1 MSNSKDAVRKILDAV
16 KADKRTSLTAPEGK
30 LVCDA
35 YGIPVPKEGVAKSA
49 AEAAKIATDMGFPVV
64 MKIVSPDIL
73 HKTEAGGVMVG
84 VKTAADAEKNYA
96 TILANAKKYKADAKI
111 EGIQVQ
117 QMLLGGQEVII
128 GAVTDGS
135 FGKLVAFGL
144 GGVLVEVLK
153 DITFRLAPATKED
166 ALSMLDGIQAHEML
180 KGVRGSDPANRDAI
194 ADIIVNVS
202 KLITDFPEIAEMD
215 LNPVFATKSNAI
227 AADVRIVVDFEPKP
241 PRPRPNHDDIVRQMN
256 RIMKPKSVA
265 VIGASAENGKI
276 GNSVMKNLINGGYKG
291 EIYPIHPKAD
301 EIMGKK
307 VYKSVKDVPGEVDIA
322 VFAIPANFVAG
333 ALIECGEKKVVG
345 AILIPSGYAE
355 TGNIKGQEEIQA
367 IGQKYGIRLMG
378 PNIYGFYYT
387 HANLCATFCT
397 AYDVKGSAALSSQ
410 SGGIGMA
417 IIGFSRSAKMG
428 VSAIVGLGNKSDI
441 DEDDL
446 LTFFEQDDNTQI
458 IAQHCEDLKD
468 GRAFAEVAKRVS
480 KKKPIVVLKAGRTSA
495 GAKAASSHT
504 GALAGNDKI
513 YEDVFNQSGVI
524 RARSL
529 RDMLEFARGIPVL
542 PTPKGENVVIITG
555 AGGSGVL
562 LSDACIDN
570 NLQADDDPAGSRCG
584 VPQVHPAVRRG
595 RQPGRHHRRRA
606 ADHLRQHR
614 QARARRPAHPFADP
628 RLLAHHRD
636 AADGVCEEH
645 GRGEERDEGQGHR
658 EADRGLAG
666 RRHRGRGSRRLS
678 LPERHRRLRLLDR
691 NSGRGAR
698 REVQVGARRGPAV
711 SVNSSHS
718 GMRASRGPGMRIPG
732 SRCARTGM
740 HGNQARFAFQP
751 SRCHR
756 PIQRRGDGE
765 AGAGRQRIDHEIL
778 KSGMPARRPE
788 LQNLDHA
795 DHHDGDRCREQPVPR
810 IGQAEASPTRTKAS
824 ACSPSWPR
832 SECGRKRG
840 GPSVAKV
847 TAAARSQAMILRM
860 MVIATG

>member
-1 MSNSKDAVRKILDAV
+1 MPMSTSKDAVRKILDLV

-49 AEAAKIATDMGFPVV
+49 SEAAKIAADMGFPVV

-84 VKTAADAEKNYA
+84 VKTAADVEKNYA
-96 TILANAKKYKADAKI
+96 TILANAKKYKSDAKI

-117 QMLLGGQEVII
+117 QMLLGGQEVIV

-153 DITFRLAPATKED
+153 DITFRLAPATKQD

-202 KLITDFPEIAEMD
+202 TLITDFPEIAEMD
-215 LNPVFATKSNAI
+215 LNPVFATKDGAI
-227 AADVRIVVDFEPKP
+227 AADVRIVVNFSPVTARYRPK
-241 PRPRPNHDDIVRQMN
+241 HEDIVRDMN
-256 RIMKPKSVA
+256 RIMKPKAVA
-265 VIGASAENGKI
+265 VIGASSEAGKI
-276 GNSVMKNLINGGYKG
+276 GNSVMKNLINGGYQG
-291 EIYPIHPKAD
+291 QIYPINPSAG
-301 EIMGKK
+301 EIMGLKA
-307 VYKSVKDVPGEVDIA
+307 YKSVKDVPGDIDVA
-322 VFAIPANFVAG
+322 VFAIPAKFVAG
-333 ALIECGEKKVVG
+333 AIAECGEKKIPG
-345 AILIPSGYAE
+345 AVLIPSGFAE
-355 TGNIKGQEEIQA
+355 TGNVAGQQEIVDV
-367 IGQKYGIRLMG
+367 GRKYGVRLMG

-387 HANLCATFCT
+387 PKNLCATFCT
-397 AYDVKGSAALSSQ
+397 AYDVKGKAALSSQ

-570 NLQADDDPAGSRCG
+570 KLSLMTIPPDLDAAFRKFIPPFGAAGNPVDITGGEPPITYVNTVKLGLEDPRMHALILGYWHTIVTPPMVFAKNMVEVKNAMKAKGIEKPIVASLAGD
-584 VPQVHPAVRRG
+584 VEVEE
-595 RQPGRHHRRRA
+595 A
-606 ADHLRQHR
+606 ADYLYQNGIV
-614 QARARRPAHPFADP
+614 AYAYSTEIPVAVLGAKYKW
-628 RLLAHHRD
+628 A
-636 AADGVCEEH
+636 
-645 GRGEERDEGQGHR
+645 
-658 EADRGLAG
+658 
-666 RRHRGRGSRRLS
+666 
-678 LPERHRRLRLLDR
+678 
-691 NSGRGAR
+691 RGA
-698 REVQVGARRGPAV
+698 G
-711 SVNSSHS
+711 
-718 GMRASRGPGMRIPG
+718 
-732 SRCARTGM
+732 
-740 HGNQARFAFQP
+740 
-751 SRCHR
+751 
-756 PIQRRGDGE
+756 
-765 AGAGRQRIDHEIL
+765 L
-778 KSGMPARRPE
+778 
-788 LQNLDHA
+788 L
-795 DHHDGDRCREQPVPR
+795 
-810 IGQAEASPTRTKAS
+810 
-824 ACSPSWPR
+824 
-832 SECGRKRG
+832 
-840 GPSVAKV
+840 
-847 TAAARSQAMILRM
+847 
-860 MVIATG
+860 

>member
-1 MSNSKDAVRKILDAV
+1 MAHSKDAVRKILDAV
-16 KADKRTSLTAPEGK
+16 KADKRSSLTAPEGK

-49 AEAAKIATDMGFPVV
+49 ADAVKLATGMGFPVV

-84 VKTAADAEKNYA
+84 VKTAEEVEKNYA

-153 DITFRLAPATKED
+153 DITFRLAPATKDD

-202 KLITDFPEIAEMD
+202 QLITDFPEISEMD
-215 LNPVFATKSNAI
+215 LNPVFATKADAI
-227 AADVRIVVDFEPKP
+227 AADVRIVVDFAPPP

-265 VIGASAENGKI
+265 VIGASAEAGKI

-301 EIMGKK
+301 EILGKK

-322 VFAIPANFVAG
+322 VFAIPANFVAA
-333 ALIECGEKKVVG
+333 ALTECGEKKVVG

-355 TGNIKGQEEIQA
+355 TGNMKGQEEIQA

-570 NLQADDDPAGSRCG
+570 KLSLMTIPPDLDAAFRKFIPPFGAAGNPVDITGGEPPITYVNTVKLGLEDPRIHSLILGYWHTIVTPPMVFAKNMVEVKNAMKAKGIEKPIVASLAGDIE
-584 VPQVHPAVRRG
+584 VEE
-595 RQPGRHHRRRA
+595 A
-606 ADHLRQHR
+606 ADYLYQNGIV
-614 QARARRPAHPFADP
+614 AYAYSTEIPVAVLGAKYKW
-628 RLLAHHRD
+628 A
-636 AADGVCEEH
+636 
-645 GRGEERDEGQGHR
+645 
-658 EADRGLAG
+658 
-666 RRHRGRGSRRLS
+666 
-678 LPERHRRLRLLDR
+678 
-691 NSGRGAR
+691 RGA
-698 REVQVGARRGPAV
+698 G
-711 SVNSSHS
+711 
-718 GMRASRGPGMRIPG
+718 
-732 SRCARTGM
+732 
-740 HGNQARFAFQP
+740 
-751 SRCHR
+751 
-756 PIQRRGDGE
+756 
-765 AGAGRQRIDHEIL
+765 L
-778 KSGMPARRPE
+778 
-788 LQNLDHA
+788 L
-795 DHHDGDRCREQPVPR
+795 
-810 IGQAEASPTRTKAS
+810 
-824 ACSPSWPR
+824 
-832 SECGRKRG
+832 
-840 GPSVAKV
+840 
-847 TAAARSQAMILRM
+847 
-860 MVIATG
+860 

>member
-1 MSNSKDAVRKILDAV
+1 MSNSKDAVRKILAGV

-35 YGIPVPKEGVAKSA
+35 YGIAVPKEGVAKSA

-84 VKTAADAEKNYA
+84 VKNAAEVEKNYDA
-96 TILANAKKYKADAKI
+96 ILANAKKYKSDAKI

-153 DITFRLAPATKED
+153 DITFRLAPATKQD

-180 KGVRGSDPANRDAI
+180 KGVRGSDPVNRDAI

-202 KLITDFPEIAEMD
+202 RLITDFPEITEMD
-215 LNPVFATKSNAI
+215 LNPVFATKANAI
-227 AADVRIVVDFEPKP
+227 AADVRIVVDFAPKP
-241 PRPRPNHDDIVRQMN
+241 ARPRPNHDDIVRQMN

-265 VIGASAENGKI
+265 VIGASAETGKI

-307 VYKSVKDVPGEVDIA
+307 VYKSVKDVPGEIDIA
-322 VFAIPANFVAG
+322 VFAIPASLVAS
-333 ALIECGEKKVVG
+333 ALVECGEKKVVG

-355 TGNIKGQEEIQA
+355 TGNVKGQEEIQA

-387 HANLCATFCT
+387 PANLCATFCT

-468 GRAFAEVAKRVS
+468 GRSFAEVAKRVS

-529 RDMLEFARGIPVL
+529 RDMLEFARGVPVL
-542 PTPKGENVVIITG
+542 PAPKGENVVIITG

-570 NLQADDDPAGSRCG
+570 KLSLMAIPPDLDAAFRKFIPPFGAAGNPIDITGGEPPITYVNTVKLGLEDPRIHSLILGYWHTIVTPPMVFAKNMVEVKNEMKAKGIEKPIVASLAGDIE
-584 VPQVHPAVRRG
+584 VEE
-595 RQPGRHHRRRA
+595 A
-606 ADHLRQHR
+606 ADYLYQNGIV
-614 QARARRPAHPFADP
+614 AYAYSTEIPVAVLGAKYKW
-628 RLLAHHRD
+628 A
-636 AADGVCEEH
+636 
-645 GRGEERDEGQGHR
+645 
-658 EADRGLAG
+658 
-666 RRHRGRGSRRLS
+666 
-678 LPERHRRLRLLDR
+678 
-691 NSGRGAR
+691 RGA
-698 REVQVGARRGPAV
+698 G
-711 SVNSSHS
+711 
-718 GMRASRGPGMRIPG
+718 
-732 SRCARTGM
+732 
-740 HGNQARFAFQP
+740 
-751 SRCHR
+751 
-756 PIQRRGDGE
+756 
-765 AGAGRQRIDHEIL
+765 L
-778 KSGMPARRPE
+778 
-788 LQNLDHA
+788 L
-795 DHHDGDRCREQPVPR
+795 
-810 IGQAEASPTRTKAS
+810 
-824 ACSPSWPR
+824 
-832 SECGRKRG
+832 
-840 GPSVAKV
+840 
-847 TAAARSQAMILRM
+847 
-860 MVIATG
+860 

>member
-1 MSNSKDAVRKILDAV
+1 MSHSKDAVRKILDAV

-49 AEAAKIATDMGFPVV
+49 TEAVKLATGMGFPVV

-84 VKTAADAEKNYA
+84 VKTADDVEKNYA

-153 DITFRLAPATKED
+153 DITFRLAPATKDD
-166 ALSMLDGIQAHEML
+166 ARSMLDGIQAHEML

-202 KLITDFPEIAEMD
+202 QLITDFPEISEMD
-215 LNPVFATKSNAI
+215 LNPVFATKSDAI
-227 AADVRIVVDFEPKP
+227 AADVRIVVDFDPKP

-265 VIGASAENGKI
+265 VIGASAETGKI

-322 VFAIPANFVAG
+322 VFAIPANFVAA
-333 ALIECGEKKVVG
+333 ALTECGEKKVVG

-355 TGNIKGQEEIQA
+355 TGNMKGQEEIQA

-570 NLQADDDPAGSRCG
+570 KLSLMQIPPDLDAAFRKFIPPFGAAGNPVDITGGEPPITYVNTVKLGLEDPRIHSLILGYWHTIVTPPMVFAKNMVEVKNAMKAKGIEKPIVASLAGDIE
-584 VPQVHPAVRRG
+584 VEE
-595 RQPGRHHRRRA
+595 A
-606 ADHLRQHR
+606 ADYLYQNGIV
-614 QARARRPAHPFADP
+614 AYAYSTEIPVAVLGAKYKW
-628 RLLAHHRD
+628 A
-636 AADGVCEEH
+636 
-645 GRGEERDEGQGHR
+645 
-658 EADRGLAG
+658 
-666 RRHRGRGSRRLS
+666 
-678 LPERHRRLRLLDR
+678 
-691 NSGRGAR
+691 RGA
-698 REVQVGARRGPAV
+698 G
-711 SVNSSHS
+711 
-718 GMRASRGPGMRIPG
+718 
-732 SRCARTGM
+732 
-740 HGNQARFAFQP
+740 
-751 SRCHR
+751 
-756 PIQRRGDGE
+756 
-765 AGAGRQRIDHEIL
+765 L
-778 KSGMPARRPE
+778 
-788 LQNLDHA
+788 L
-795 DHHDGDRCREQPVPR
+795 
-810 IGQAEASPTRTKAS
+810 
-824 ACSPSWPR
+824 
-832 SECGRKRG
+832 
-840 GPSVAKV
+840 
-847 TAAARSQAMILRM
+847 
-860 MVIATG
+860 